1 MLFHL
6 FLKSIQCGTCY
17 KSVLANFCQKV
28 GRADRGKGPR
38 EHRTFLPSKPAARSG
53 G

>member
-17 KSVLANFCQKV
+17 KLVLANLPE
-28 GRADRGKGPR
+28 GRESR
-38 EHRTFLPSKPAARSG
+38 
-53 G
+53 